1 MTNSG
6 LNTFFPTLCQRTLSS
21 HWSRGGHMI
30 QYWLPIGWG
39 MRGRCQAVK
48 FTASTPIINMGTDMR
63 YFLPQPPWFLKGQT
77 RLFFSLFL
85 GRANPYN
92 ENMLSLTFK
101 REKINSKL

>member
-1 MTNSG
+1 
-6 LNTFFPTLCQRTLSS
+6 
-21 HWSRGGHMI
+21 MI